1 MCVLILCV
9 CLSGRYLC
17 VFGTPYVFVL
27 ILCFFFDITCVFSNS
42 VCVFIFCV
50 SLSASA
56 QWILYANTHIKTHFH
71 THKHTHHIYRVVK
84 THRMPYLY
92 RLFPAKTPYN

>member
-1 MCVLILCV
+1 VCVLILCV

-27 ILCFFFDITCVFSNS
+27 IFCFFFDITCVFSNS

-56 QWILYANTHIKTHFH
+56 QVDTICEH
-71 THKHTHHIYRVVK
+71 THKDTLSHTQ
-84 THRMPYLY
+84 THTSHLQGGEDP
-92 RLFPAKTPYN
+92 